1 MDAVHPSTREKALA
15 LNLDPATYGTLA
27 EIGAGQEVARW
38 FFHVGGAAG
47 TVAKTISAYDM
58 AVSDGLYGPTEHYVS
73 RQRLTAMLE
82 HEYAE
87 LIARLG
93 AARGERTAFFAFAD
107 TVATRSYRHPGG
119 GRGWLGVRFQA
130 RPGAPPSEVLIHAN
144 LFDGSAVGQQEALG
158 VLGVNLI
165 HGAYF
170 HHREPEALIG
180 ALLDEVGRARV
191 EIDMIRFA
199 GPAFGGVDN
208 RLMSL
213 QLVEQRLTD
222 AAMFTAA
229 GEVVQPSE
237 VLHGKPV
244 LVERGSF
251 RPITK
256 LTLDILERAR
266 DQFLKETHVQG
277 REPVVLM
284 EMTLHDLD
292 LGEGIDHEDFLARA
306 DVLGRLGLNVL
317 ISRFERYYQLAEY
330 VVGSTDGLIG
340 IAVGLP
346 GLRDIASEQPFDEHA
361 GGILESTGRLFKRSV
376 KMYVH
381 PTRDPAT
388 GEIGEV
394 GTAALPHPWH
404 YFRDLLLETG
414 HLVPIRD
421 YELDYLSIS
430 APDVLARIRAGGAGW
445 EPLVPAAAADAIKAG
460 GLFGYRGGI

>member
-1 MDAVHPSTREKALA
+1 M
-15 LNLDPATYGTLA
+15 
-27 EIGAGQEVARW
+27 
-38 FFHVGGAAG
+38 
-47 TVAKTISAYDM
+47 
-58 AVSDGLYGPTEHYVS
+58 
-73 RQRLTAMLE
+73 
-82 HEYAE
+82 
-87 LIARLG
+87 
-93 AARGERTAFFAFAD
+93 
-107 TVATRSYRHPGG
+107 ATRSYRHPGG

-199 GPAFGGVDN
+199 GPAFAGVDN
-208 RLMSL
+208 RVMSL
-213 QLVEQRLTD
+213 QLVEQKLTD

-244 LVERGSF
+244 LVERGRF

-266 DQFLKETHVQG
+266 DRFLNETEVQG

-292 LGEGIDHEDFLARA
+292 LGEGVDHEDFLARA
-306 DVLGRLGLNVL
+306 DILGRLGLNVL
-317 ISRFERYYQLAEY
+317 ISRFEQYYQLAEY

-340 IAVGLP
+340 IAVSLP
-346 GLRDIASEQPFDEHA
+346 DLREIASERPFDKLA

-388 GEIGEV
+388 GEIREV
-394 GTAALPHPWH
+394 AHRGPAASVA
-404 YFRDLLLETG
+404 RT
-414 HLVPIRD
+414 
-421 YELDYLSIS
+421 SAIS
-430 APDVLARIRAGGAGW
+430 CSRPDTSSRSATTRRTTSRSRIPTCSRAFGRARRAGSRSCRRRWRTRSWRAGCSGIAGDV
-445 EPLVPAAAADAIKAG
+445 ESG
-460 GLFGYRGGI
+460 GLRSPETLSLLPSIRSMTGEGSR